1 MIKVIKELI
10 NEIIKFLAKL
20 LNAQDENNKQE
31 TKQENLYKAKNL
43 MTKNELVFY
52 IKLKEL
58 EYEYKIVPQLNL
70 GTVIQ
75 KTTKGYRNELFK
87 NIDFAIFSNDFSKL
101 LLLVELNDSTHKQS
115 KRRKRDKRVKEICSK
130 ANIKLITFYTTYP
143 NEKEYVV
150 NRIKQEI
157 KKEKEPII

>member
-52 IKLKEL
+52 NKLKEL

>member
-1 MIKVIKELI
+1 MIKIIKEII

-20 LNAQDENNKQE
+20 LNTQDEY
-31 TKQENLYKAKNL
+31 TKQEIKQDNLYKERNL
-43 MTKNELVFY
+43 MTINELNFY
-52 IKLKEL
+52 NKLKEL

-87 NIDFAIFSNDFSKL
+87 NIDFAVFSNDFSKL
-101 LLLVELNDSTHKQS
+101 LLLIELNDNTHKQP
-115 KRRKRDKRVKEICSK
+115 KRRKRDKSVKEICSK

-150 NRIKQEI
+150 NRIRQEI
-157 KKEKEPII
+157 NKEKEPI

>member
-20 LNAQDENNKQE
+20 LNAQDESNKQE

-52 IKLKEL
+52 NKLKEL